1 MLIIER
7 QQKFTYAADS
17 LRSRLKTYF
26 CRRCT
31 RPDEAAMVEDCV
43 QETLLRVARKLED
56 GEEIVNFEAFAMRTA
71 KFVYYELLNQLR
83 RERNRE
89 ELVEQSSGSVAPVRP
104 ELEIK
109 AGCVER
115 CLMSLNETERALIEA
130 WFAVPAG
137 EAKIE
142 KRRRRIIL
150 SGDLPSPINIPSGCR
165 FHTRCPMA
173 QQICREVEPA
183 FERKEG
189 REHYAACHFSERV
202 TPPVA

>member
-71 KFVYYELLNQLR
+71 KFVYYELLNQHR

-115 CLMSLNETERALIEA
+115 CLMRLNETERALIEA

-142 KRRRRIIL
+142 KRRQIREQFDLTPSTLRVRIFRA
-150 SGDLPSPINIPSGCR
+150 INKLRACCR
-165 FHTRCPMA
+165 NCVQCEANRVFPM
-173 QQICREVEPA
+173 
-183 FERKEG
+183 
-189 REHYAACHFSERV
+189 
-202 TPPVA
+202 

>member
-43 QETLLRVARKLED
+43 QETLLRVTRKIED
-56 GEEIVNFEAFAMRTA
+56 GEDIVNFEAFAMRTA

-83 RERNRE
+83 RERNRQ
-89 ELVEQSSGSVAPVRP
+89 ELVEQSAGSVAAARP
-104 ELEIK
+104 EIEIK
-109 AGCVER
+109 AGCMER
-115 CLMSLNETERALIEA
+115 CLTRLSETERTLIEA
-130 WFAVPAG
+130 WFAEPAG

-142 KRRRRIIL
+142 KHRQLREQFDLAPSTIRVRIFRA
-150 SGDLPSPINIPSGCR
+150 INKLRACCANCVQCEASR
-165 FHTRCPMA
+165 VFPM
-173 QQICREVEPA
+173 
-183 FERKEG
+183 
-189 REHYAACHFSERV
+189 
-202 TPPVA
+202 